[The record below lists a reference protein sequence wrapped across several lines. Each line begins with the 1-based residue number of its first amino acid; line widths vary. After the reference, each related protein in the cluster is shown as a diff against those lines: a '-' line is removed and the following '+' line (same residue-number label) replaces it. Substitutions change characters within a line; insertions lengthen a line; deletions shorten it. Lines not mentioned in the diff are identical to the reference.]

1 MTRVPFQTLQEQF
14 YRVLASVGFTGERA
28 RLCARLFAENQ
39 RDGVYSHG
47 LNRFPGFV
55 EGLRNRDINFR
66 AVPVRTENFGALERW
81 NGNMGVGL
89 VNAHF
94 CMHRAMEIAEANGIG
109 CVGLSNTNHWMRG
122 GAYALLAA
130 EAGYIGI
137 CWTNTTK
144 LMPPWGATEKKVGNN
159 PMAIAIPRA
168 KGHILL
174 DMAMSQYSNGKLEVL
189 KLQGK
194 QLPLPGGYDSDGNL
208 TVEPGEIL
216 DSGRPLPI
224 GYWKGSGLA
233 LVLDAMAAVVSGG
246 QATHTIAQQGSE
258 YAVSQ
263 VYIAI
268 DAARL
273 MGQAAL
279 DEMVEAIIA
288 DFHTATPLD
297 ENERVRYPG
306 EGMLRT
312 RHESLER
319 GVVVDEAQWQALLA
333 IETATNQL
341 GEES

>member
-1 MTRVPFQTLQEQF
+1 MKRVPFHTLQEQF
-14 YRVLASVGFTGERA
+14 YRVLASVGFVDERA
-28 RLCARLFAENQ
+28 QLCARLFAENQ

-55 EGLRNRDINFR
+55 EGLRNKKVDFR
-66 AVPVRTENFGALERW
+66 ATPERIESFGALERW
-81 NGNMGVGL
+81 DGKMGIGL
-89 VNAHF
+89 VNAYL
-94 CMHRAMEIAEANGIG
+94 CMHRAMELAEAHGIG

-122 GAYALLAA
+122 GAYALQAA
-130 EAGYIGI
+130 EGGYIGI

-144 LMPPWGATEKKVGNN
+144 LMPPWGAKEKNVGNN
-159 PMAIAIPRA
+159 PMGIAIPRA
-168 KGHILL
+168 SGHILL

-216 DSGRPLPI
+216 DSGRPSPI

-233 LVLDAMAAVVSGG
+233 LVLDAMAAVISGG
-246 QATHTIAQQGSE
+246 QATHTIAKQGSE

-268 DAARL
+268 DATRL

-279 DEMVEAIIA
+279 DETVAAIIA

-297 ENERVRYPG
+297 KNEGVRYPG

-312 RHESLER
+312 RQESLEK
-319 GVVVDEAQWQALLA
+319 GVVVDEEQWQELLA
-333 IETATNQL
+333 MTTDTNQF
-341 GEES
+341 GEK

>member
-1 MTRVPFQTLQEQF
+1 MIRVPFETLRDEF
-14 YRVLASVGFTGERA
+14 YRVLASVGFANERA
-28 RLCARLFAENQ
+28 MLCARLFAENQ

-55 EGLRNRDINFR
+55 AGLESKQINFR
-66 AVPVRTENFGALERW
+66 AKPEKIEGFGALERW

-89 VNAHF
+89 VNAHL
-94 CMHRAMEIAEANGIG
+94 CMQRATELAETHGIG

-122 GAYALLAA
+122 GAYALQAA

-137 CWTNTTK
+137 CWTNTTR
-144 LMPPWGATEKKVGNN
+144 LMPPWGSAEKMIGNN
-159 PMAIAIPRA
+159 PMAIAVPREE
-168 KGHILL
+168 GHILL

-189 KLQGK
+189 QLQGK
-194 QLPLPGGYDSDGNL
+194 ELPLPGGYDTNGEL
-208 TVEPGEIL
+208 TVDPGEIL
-216 DSGRPLPI
+216 DSKRALPI

-233 LVLDAMAAVVSGG
+233 LVLDTMASVISGG
-246 QATHTIAQQGSE
+246 QATHEIGKQGSE

-268 DAARL
+268 NATRM

-279 DEMVEAIIA
+279 DETVAAIID

-297 ENERVRYPG
+297 ANEKVRYPG

-312 RHESLER
+312 RQESLEK
-319 GVVVDEAQWQALLA
+319 GVLVEETQWQALL
-333 IETATNQL
+333 EMDKTGTD
-341 GEES
+341 